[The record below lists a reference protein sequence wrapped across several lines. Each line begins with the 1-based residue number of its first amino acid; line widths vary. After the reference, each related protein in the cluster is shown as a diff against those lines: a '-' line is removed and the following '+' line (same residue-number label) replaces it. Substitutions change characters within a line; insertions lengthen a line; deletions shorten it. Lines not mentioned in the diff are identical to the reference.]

1 MSVNGIEGYGGSQ
14 CDYVYSEVKMKL
26 LDCTLRDGGYYNAWN
41 FDPELINE
49 YLDAMDAA
57 GVDVVELGL
66 RSLKNSGFK
75 GACAYTTDEYLR
87 SLPIPSRLTVG
98 VMVNASELVGLES
111 MENALETLFPAAASG
126 SPVDLVRIACHVHE
140 FEEALESVDWLKD
153 KGYLVGFNLMQIA
166 DRSKDEVKALAKVA
180 SNYSLDALYFADSM
194 GSMNPKQTSDIIG
207 WLRSDW
213 KGELGIHTHDN
224 LGLALSNT
232 LRALDDGV
240 TWVDATV
247 TGMGRGP
254 GNSRTEELSIEIAQ
268 RRGTPLNI
276 VPLMTIIRK
285 HFKPM
290 QQQYGWGTNPYYYL
304 SGKYGI
310 HPTYIQEMLSDARFS
325 EEDVL
330 AVIEHLRKE
339 GGKKFSFDTLD
350 MARHFLNGATE
361 GNWSPKSFFEG
372 KEVFLLGTGPGVQ
385 AHKTAIE
392 QYIKKN
398 KPVVA
403 ALNTQTSID
412 SALIDIRFACHPVRM
427 LADCDRHS
435 ELPQPL
441 ITPIAMLSDDVK
453 TVLSGKILYDF
464 GLDVKKGGFEFG
476 KTSCKTPTSLVMAY
490 AFAALASGRAKR
502 VLMAGFDGY
511 ASGDPRN
518 EEMNTVVK
526 QFKQTNGAVELV
538 AVTPSRYDVKKLS
551 IYGLQ

>member
-1 MSVNGIEGYGGSQ
+1 
-14 CDYVYSEVKMKL
+14 MKL

-41 FDPELINE
+41 FDPELVKE
-49 YLDAMDAA
+49 YLEAMDAA
-57 GVDVVELGL
+57 GVDMVELGL

-75 GACAYTTDEYLR
+75 GACAYTTDSYLR
-87 SLPIPSRLTVG
+87 SLPIPARLTVG

-111 MENALETLFPAAASG
+111 MTAALETLFPVPASD

-140 FEEALESVDWLKD
+140 FEEALEAVNWLKEQ
-153 KGYLVGFNLMQIA
+153 GYLVGFNLMQVA
-166 DRSKDEVKALAKVA
+166 ERSENEIKALAKLA
-180 SNYSLDALYFADSM
+180 SGYDLDALYFADSM
-194 GSMNPKQTSDIIG
+194 GSMSPAQASDIIG
-207 WLRSDW
+207 WLRSEW

-254 GNSRTEELSIEIAQ
+254 GNSRTEELAIEIAQ

-290 QQQYGWGTNPYYYL
+290 QQHYGWGTNPYYYL

-350 MARHFLNGATE
+350 TARHFLNGATE
-361 GNWSPKSFFEG
+361 GNWNPRSLFEG
-372 KEVFLLGTGPGVQ
+372 KEIFLLGTGPGVQ
-385 AHKTAIE
+385 AHKSAIE

-403 ALNTQTSID
+403 ALNTQTAID
-412 SALIDIRFACHPVRM
+412 GDLIDVRFACHPVRM
-427 LADCDRHS
+427 LADCERHA

-441 ITPIAMLSDDVK
+441 VTPIAMLPEDVK
-453 TVLSGKILYDF
+453 AVLSAKTLYDF
-464 GLDVKKGGFEFG
+464 GLDVDKDGFAFG
-476 KTSCKTPTSLVMAY
+476 ETSCKTPTSLVMAY

-511 ASGDPRN
+511 SSGDPRN
-518 EEMNTVVK
+518 EEMNAVVK
-526 QFKQTNGAVELV
+526 KFEQTEGAVELI

-551 IYGLQ
+551 IYGLS